1 MNKDVVKSFSGS
13 NVTLVA
19 VSKTRSAEEIL
30 VLYNLG
36 QRDFGENRVQE
47 LMAKKDVLPGDI
59 RWHMIGH
66 LQNNKV
72 KYIAPFIHLIHSV
85 DSLDLYQTIYK
96 EAQKAGRTIDV
107 LLQFHIA
114 EEETK
119 FGMDYKEA
127 EETISAY
134 LENKEKA
141 VRITGIMA
149 MATLTGDESRIRKEF
164 GTLKQ
169 YFDQLKEKY
178 FKDKTS
184 FREISMGMSSDY
196 KIAVEEGSTMVRIG
210 SLLFQ

>member
-1 MNKDVVKSFSGS
+1 M
-13 NVTLVA
+13 
-19 VSKTRSAEEIL
+19 
-30 VLYNLG
+30 
-36 QRDFGENRVQE
+36 E
-47 LMAKKDVLPGDI
+47 LPKDI
-59 RWHMIGH
+59 RWHMIGQ

-149 MATLTGDESRIRKEF
+149 MATLTGDESKIRKEF
-164 GTLKQ
+164 VTLKQ
-169 YFDQLKEKY
+169 YFDQLK
-178 FKDKTS
+178 
-184 FREISMGMSSDY
+184 
-196 KIAVEEGSTMVRIG
+196 
-210 SLLFQ
+210 